1 MDGTDSRTGEQR
13 PGSFVNQRQI
23 DRNAIAFSYSQ
34 LPENVAKLLHLSVQI
49 SVGQSAAVTRLS
61 FPDQSGLVCPTPGDM
76 SVDTIRGDVEF
87 ATKEPLR
94 MGWLPFENFVPL
106 L

>member
-1 MDGTDSRTGEQR
+1 MDGTNSRTGEHR
-13 PGSFVNQRQI
+13 HGGFGNQRQV
-23 DRNAIAFSYSQ
+23 DRDAIALSYSQ
-34 LPENVAKLLHLSVQI
+34 LPENVPKLLHLAVQI
-49 SVGQSAAVTRLS
+49 SVRQSAAVTRLS

-76 SVDTIRGDVEF
+76 SIDTIRGDVEF
-87 ATKEPLR
+87 ATKEPFR